1 MLLRIAMM
9 RNELQRQR
17 KALSREIDL
26 RQKERTQLQRKGTS
40 PIRTLFYLL
49 KVVHEISLHFLHVE
63 SFSKKALV
71 HL

>member
-26 RQKERTQLQRKGTS
+26 RQKERTQFQKKGKLSTDRIQIGKGS
-40 PIRTLFYLL
+40 S
-49 KVVHEISLHFLHVE
+49 KD
-63 SFSKKALV
+63 FSAFDLWFHPTV
-71 HL
+71 WYV

>member
-40 PIRTLFYLL
+40 PIRTHFYLL
-49 KVVHEISLHFLHVE
+49 KVVHEIS
-63 SFSKKALV
+63 
-71 HL
+71 